1 MKIIFHQWSK
11 IFKKLTAFSLPVLL
25 TLFVAYW
32 FLIAELVYLAERNTQ
47 DSNIKTYVDSLWW
60 GIVTFL
66 TVGYGDKYPVTPL
79 GRIFASFLMIA
90 GVLVISLLTAR
101 ISNIY
106 FEAALMKRRGDVE
119 TENLHD
125 HFIICGWTDDMQ
137 DLIFHIMDFNP
148 DLKSERIIVLANIP
162 DSTRDNLLAHPKLQD
177 LGVIVGE
184 YYTESQLR
192 RAVPEHARKILILA
206 DRTASPSGQL
216 PTQVEVD
223 ARTIM
228 CAMSLSN
235 IARGTMIAAEVLDP
249 KMAQYL
255 KIAGVSEIIY
265 SREYSRLLLGNASGG
280 TGVVNIMFDLLDPT
294 TPSKIST
301 YPVPHELNGKS
312 YKQLKELFETQEP
325 ELMII
330 GILENFGNQQF
341 IKEQALRKAQQTTD
355 ISLLVNNLKSVR
367 EIKCNQPIFHP
378 DPNYIVHE
386 GSLAIGIENRER
398 GVHQHVSSAKNNIR
412 AA

>member
-1 MKIIFHQWSK
+1 MKFLMQNITRFIK
-11 IFKKLTAFSLPVLL
+11 RVTAFSLPILLSMFVL
-25 TLFVAYW
+25 FW
-32 FLIAELVYLAERNTQ
+32 IFIAEVVYYAE
-47 DSNIKTYVDSLWW
+47 SFSSEANIKSFSDSLWW

-66 TVGYGDKYPVTPL
+66 TVGYGDKYPVTTI

-101 ISNIY
+101 ISTIY
-106 FEAALMKRRGDVE
+106 FEAAMMKRRGDVD
-119 TENLHD
+119 TDKLRD
-125 HFIICGWTDDMQ
+125 HFVICGWTDDMQ
-137 DLIFHIMDFNP
+137 ELLLHILDFNP
-148 DLKSERIIVLANIP
+148 DLQSHQMVLLANIP
-162 DSTRDNLLAHPKLQD
+162 MTTRDNLLAHPRLND
-177 LGVIVGE
+177 VGFILGE
-184 YYTESQLR
+184 YYTENQLR
-192 RAVPEHARKILILA
+192 RSAPDKARKVLILA
-206 DRTASPSGQL
+206 DRTLSPSGQQ

-235 IARGTMIAAEVLDP
+235 LARGVMIAAEILDP

-280 TGVVNIMFDLLDPT
+280 TGVVNILYDLLDPT

-301 YPVPHELNGKS
+301 YPVPHELNGKN
-312 YKQLKELFETQEP
+312 YKQMKQLFEDQEP
-325 ELMII
+325 ELMIV
-330 GILENFGNQQF
+330 GILENFGNQQL

-355 ISLLVNNLKSVR
+355 ISLLVTNLKSVR

-378 DPNYIVHE
+378 DPGYIIQE
-386 GSLAIGIENRER
+386 GSLAIGIVNRGR
-398 GVHQHVSSAKNNIR
+398 GEHNVSGHKNNNH